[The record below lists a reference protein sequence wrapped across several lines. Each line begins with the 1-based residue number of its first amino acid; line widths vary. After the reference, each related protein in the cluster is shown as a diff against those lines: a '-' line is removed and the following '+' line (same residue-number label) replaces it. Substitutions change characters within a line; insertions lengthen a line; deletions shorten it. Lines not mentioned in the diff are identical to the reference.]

1 MLKYTA
7 VITQL
12 QTLFPLPVLYF
23 YLSLIPIHYI
33 SLQSV
38 STSVVFNLPE
48 GSVQLSFILLSLQL
62 ITEWSQTFIKFFE
75 SLNEFIKIPL
85 SRQST
90 HTVTTFNI
98 VSKST

>member
-1 MLKYTA
+1 M
-7 VITQL
+7 
-12 QTLFPLPVLYF
+12 
-23 YLSLIPIHYI
+23 
-33 SLQSV
+33 

-48 GSVQLSFILLSLQL
+48 GFVQLSFILVSLQL
-62 ITEWSQTFIKFFE
+62 ITEWSQTFIKFLE

-98 VSKST
+98 VSKNHSIYCLCFYINRHIF